1 MGNRHNNTQLFMS
14 KQPGGDFL
22 IIDQGITTGD
32 VYFVDSNTGTD
43 SVSRGRSPED
53 PFATLDYAV
62 DSTTSPCTANQG
74 DTIYLLPYHAET
86 ETGEN
91 VELWDIE
98 VAGISVKGLGVG
110 DARPTFT
117 LEDDGATCVIGAA
130 NCRISNIRLIGN
142 VTDLATGLEVEA
154 AAVGTRIDHCY
165 IADSGTGLDMLV
177 AVAIAANADR
187 LIFEDNHI
195 NITIGGE
202 ATECLAFAGGC
213 DGLVMRNNIMVGD
226 WKTGGGIEMS
236 TAASTDI
243 LIHDNVVSNHD
254 GEAGLAYNGHAS
266 STGGIFRNYMHGD
279 KNATKPMATMDGL
292 FTGETYGGDEPAT
305 SGIIQGAAATSWT

>member
-1 MGNRHNNTQLFMS
+1 MADIHNNSQLFMS

-32 VYFVDSNTGTD
+32 AYFVDDATGTD
-43 SVSRGRSPED
+43 QVGNGRSPEN
-53 PFATLDYAV
+53 PVATLDYAIDNLV
-62 DSTTSPCTANQG
+62 TANQG
-74 DTIYLLPYHAET
+74 DIIYLMPYHAET
-86 ETGEN
+86 EAAED
-91 VELWDIE
+91 VELWDLD
-98 VAGISVKGLGVG
+98 VAGVSVLGLGRG

-117 LEDDGATCVIGAA
+117 LTDDGATCVIGAA
-130 NCRISNIRLIGN
+130 NCRISNIRIIGN

-154 AAVGTRIDHCY
+154 AAVGTRVDHCY

-226 WKTGGGIEMS
+226 WKTGGAIEMS

-254 GEAGLAYNGHAS
+254 GAAGLAYNGHAS